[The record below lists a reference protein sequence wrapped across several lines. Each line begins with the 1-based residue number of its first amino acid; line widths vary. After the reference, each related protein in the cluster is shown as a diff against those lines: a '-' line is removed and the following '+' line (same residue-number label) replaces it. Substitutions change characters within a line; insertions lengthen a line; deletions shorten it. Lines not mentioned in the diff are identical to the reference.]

1 MIMVDLFEILG
12 CVLKGLIFN
21 LCRLGK
27 KKVEDEESDSDSDV
41 DDQDSDADEGTDTR
55 SLVPDDGN
63 CSNGSSKSE
72 LDLGSVSE
80 SHSEGESSGEKT
92 RHSDSN
98 ENGNS
103 VQETIELMAGTRAGC
118 SDFESESSLEP
129 ETLQPAP
136 LNGTVLTASE
146 EELRSDEVKEN
157 VDNTA
162 SATSNQSNPEVSQI
176 EESDGKKSAHSD
188 PLDLAEYSSAAELEV
203 CIGIAFVFIADAV
216 R

>member
-12 CVLKGLIFN
+12 CVLKGPIFN
-21 LCRLGK
+21 FCRLGK

-41 DDQDSDADEGTDTR
+41 DDQDSDTDEGADTR
-55 SLVPDDGN
+55 SVVPDDGD
-63 CSNGSSKSE
+63 CSNGSIQSE

-103 VQETIELMAGTRAGC
+103 VQEELMAGTRAGC
-118 SDFESESSLEP
+118 SDFESESRLEP
-129 ETLQPAP
+129 ETLQSAS

-162 SATSNQSNPEVSQI
+162 STTSNQSNPEVSQI
-176 EESDGKKSAHSD
+176 EKSDGNKSAHPD